1 MNKFQVGDK
10 VKFKDNKVNYHYWQK
25 HYSYSFGFQDIL
37 TVDWRDNYYIVPKEC
52 RRGLCVYAYRFES
65 VIKSGDQL
73 SLPFKEVF

>member
-52 RRGLCVYAYRFES
+52 RRGLCVYADRFES
-65 VIKSGDQL
+65 DIKSGDQL
-73 SLPFKEVF
+73 SLPFKGV